1 MSNQNLKYTLSLQD
15 LFTGKMNAAIKQTQ
29 QLDSSFNSLGSKL
42 KTLAVGLGVGA
53 LGKSV
58 LDTGVQFDSM
68 RMRLETLLGSSQKAA
83 GVFEQIKKDAASTPF
98 DVASLVQANSLL
110 IGAGVSAG
118 QARTDVLGLGNAI
131 AATGGGTDELSRMAV
146 NLQQI
151 KTLGKASAMDVK
163 QFAFAGIPIYQ
174 MLAKSTGK
182 SVAEL
187 KEMDVTYEQLTDS
200 FAKASQKG
208 GMFFKGLENQSK
220 TVGGQISNLKDQF
233 TFLLYDVFNQ
243 LKPAIFAIVKGLSM
257 LLSVVKLLMPLIK
270 TAVILWTSYW
280 LKLKLATIESY
291 SFAVAQRAMAMG
303 ISKTTIA
310 TTFLKRGIQGIGM
323 AIKAVPI
330 LGWVLAL
337 VDAIKYCWDTFS
349 GFRESVYAFMSVFSN
364 MGKVLKL
371 NFQGI
376 GLMLESVLTRNQD
389 KMKEA
394 LMKFSEA
401 DGIQKGAALS
411 GIIKGKKEFNA
422 ENGIG
427 GALGGSM
434 GATGGVDANGNASG
448 KGLGSGTEVSGARP
462 QSLTINIEKLV
473 EKLEISTQNI
483 QGGYAQIKEQVTK
496 VLLESVNDLNMI
508 TR

>member
-53 LGKSV
+53 LGKSI

-68 RMRLETLLGSSQKAA
+68 RMRLTTLTGSATQAQSI
-83 GVFEQIKKDAASTPF
+83 FEQIKKDAASTPF

-110 IGAGVSAG
+110 IGAGVNSM
-118 QARTDVLGLGNAI
+118 QARKDVLGLGNAI
-131 AATGGGTDELSRMAV
+131 AATGGGADELSRMAV

-182 SVAEL
+182 NVTEL
-187 KEMDVTYEQLTDS
+187 KEMDITYEQLADS
-200 FAKASQKG
+200 FAKASEKG

-257 LLSVVKLLMPLIK
+257 LLSVVKSLMPLIK

-310 TTFLKRGIQGIGM
+310 TTFLKRGIQGIGA
-323 AIKAVPI
+323 AIKSVPI
-330 LGWVLAL
+330 IGWVLAL
-337 VDAIKYCWDTFS
+337 VDAIKYCWDNFS
-349 GFRESVYAFMSVFSN
+349 GFRESIYAFINVFSN

-371 NFQGI
+371 NLQGV

-389 KMKEA
+389 KMRQA
-394 LMKFSEA
+394 LLKFSEA

-411 GIIKGKKEFNA
+411 GTLKGRKEYLA
-422 ENGIG
+422 ENGI
-427 GALGGSM
+427 AETFSGGSGGM
-434 GATGGVDANGNASG
+434 GADGAGAAG
-448 KGLGSGTEVSGARP
+448 KAGLGSGTEVSGSRP
-462 QSLTINIEKLV
+462 QNLTINIDKLI
-473 EKLEISTQNI
+473 ETFEIRTNNMAE
-483 QGGYAQIKEQVTK
+483 GAGKIKEMVTK
-496 VLLESVNDLNMI
+496 ALLESVNDLNMI

>member
-29 QLDSSFNSLGSKL
+29 QLDNSFNSLGSKL

-53 LGKSV
+53 LGKSI

-68 RMRLETLLGSSQKAA
+68 QMRLTTLLGSAGKAQS
-83 GVFEQIKKDAASTPF
+83 VFETIKKDAATTPF

-110 IGAGVSAG
+110 IGAGVNSS
-118 QARTDVLGLGNAI
+118 QARIDVLGLGNAI
-131 AATGGGTDELSRMAV
+131 AATGGGADELSRMAV

-200 FAKASQKG
+200 FAKASEKG

-257 LLSVVKLLMPLIK
+257 LLSVVKSLMPLIK

-310 TTFLKRGIQGIGM
+310 TTFLQRGIKGIGM
-323 AIKAVPI
+323 AIKSVPI
-330 LGWVLAL
+330 IGWVLAL

-371 NFQGI
+371 NFQGV
-376 GLMLESVLTRNQD
+376 GLMLESVLTGNSD

-411 GIIKGKKEFNA
+411 GIIKGKKSFNA
-422 ENGIG
+422 DNGIAGIG
-427 GALGGSM
+427 GNSGAGGM
-434 GATGGVDANGNASG
+434 GADGTGAAG
-448 KGLGSGTEVSGARP
+448 KAGLGSGTEVSGSRP
-462 QSLTINIEKLV
+462 QNLTINIDKLI
-473 EKLEISTQNI
+473 ETFEIKTNNMAE
-483 QGGYAQIKEQVTK
+483 GAGKIKEMVTK
-496 VLLESVNDLNMI
+496 ALLESVNDLNMI

>member
-53 LGKSV
+53 LGKSI

-68 RMRLETLLGSSQKAA
+68 RMRLTTLTGSAEQAQ
-83 GVFEQIKKDAASTPF
+83 GIFEQIKKDAATTPF

-110 IGAGVSAG
+110 IGAGVNSS
-118 QARTDVLGLGNAI
+118 QARIDVLGLGNAI
-131 AATGGGTDELSRMAV
+131 AATGGGADELSRMAV

-182 SVAEL
+182 NVAEL
-187 KEMDVTYEQLTDS
+187 KEMDITYEQLTDS
-200 FAKASQKG
+200 FAKASEKG

-257 LLSVVKLLMPLIK
+257 LLSVVKSLMPLIK

-310 TTFLKRGIQGIGM
+310 TTFLKRGIQGIGA
-323 AIKAVPI
+323 AIKSVPI
-330 LGWVLAL
+330 IGWVLAL

-376 GLMLESVLTRNQD
+376 GLMLESVLTGNSD

-411 GIIKGKKEFNA
+411 GIIKGKKSFNA
-422 ENGIG
+422 DNGIAGIG
-427 GALGGSM
+427 GNSGAGGM
-434 GATGGVDANGNASG
+434 GADGTGAAG
-448 KGLGSGTEVSGARP
+448 KAGLGSGTEVSGSRP
-462 QSLTINIEKLV
+462 QNLTINIDKLI
-473 EKLEISTQNI
+473 ETFEIKTNNMAE
-483 QGGYAQIKEQVTK
+483 GAGKIKEMVTK
-496 VLLESVNDLNMI
+496 ALLESVNDLNMI

>member
-42 KTLAVGLGVGA
+42 QTLAVGLGVGA
-53 LGKSV
+53 LGKSI

-68 RMRLETLLGSSQKAA
+68 QVRLTTLLGSATQAQ
-83 GVFEQIKKDAASTPF
+83 GVFEQIKKDATTTPF
-98 DVASLVQANSLL
+98 DVGSLVQANSLL
-110 IGAGVSAG
+110 ISAGVSSS
-118 QARTDVLGLGNAI
+118 QARTDILGLGDAI
-131 AATGGGTDELSRMAV
+131 AATGGGADELSRMAV

-182 SVAEL
+182 SVAQL
-187 KEMDVTYEQLTDS
+187 REMDITYDQLMAS
-200 FAKASQKG
+200 FAKASEKG
-208 GMFFKGLENQSK
+208 GMFFEGMLNQSK
-220 TVGGQISNLKDQF
+220 TVGGQINNLKDQF
-233 TFLLYDVFNQ
+233 TELLYTIWNK
-243 LKPAIFAIVKGLSM
+243 LKPAISLIVEGLSN
-257 LLSVVKLLMPLIK
+257 LLSVVKVLLPIIK
-270 TAVILWTSYW
+270 TAIILWGSYW
-280 LKLKLATIESY
+280 IKLKLATIQSY

-310 TTFLKRGIQGIGM
+310 TTFLKRGIQGIGT
-323 AIKAVPI
+323 AIKSVPI

-337 VDAIKYCWDTFS
+337 VDGIKYLWDNFS
-349 GFRESVYAFMSVFSN
+349 GFRESIYAFMNVFTN

-376 GLMLESVLTRNQD
+376 GLMLESVLTGSKD

-411 GIIKGKKEFNA
+411 GIIKGKNSFNA
-422 ENGIG
+422 DNGIAGIGADGKGGMGAG
-427 GALGGSM
+427 GA
-434 GATGGVDANGNASG
+434 DAAS
-448 KGLGSGTEVSGARP
+448 KAGLGSGTEVSGSRP
-462 QSLTINIEKLV
+462 QNLTINIDKLI
-473 EKLEISTQNI
+473 ETLEIKTNNMTE
-483 QGGYAQIKEQVTK
+483 GVGKMKEMVTK

>member
-29 QLDSSFNSLGSKL
+29 RMDSAFSKIGSTIAAIGVGVGIKNVIDTTAKFQSLENAIKATGDAKNLQFLNEQVDRLGLDINAAYSGFKTFSGALMGTTLAGEQGNKVFRQVSEAATVMGLSGEQTEGAFLALGQMMSKGTVSAEELRGQLGERIPGAFQIAAKAMGVTTSALGDMMKKGEVVAEDFLPKFGNELEKRFGGQAKKASESLQANLNRLNTEWIRLKVTLGNSLMPIIIKVSKVL
-42 KTLAVGLGVGA
+42 VGLV
-53 LGKSV
+53 KV
-58 LDTGVQFDSM
+58 L
-68 RMRLETLLGSSQKAA
+68 
-83 GVFEQIKKDAASTPF
+83 
-98 DVASLVQANSLL
+98 
-110 IGAGVSAG
+110 SA
-118 QARTDVLGLGNAI
+118 
-131 AATGGGTDELSRMAV
+131 
-146 NLQQI
+146 
-151 KTLGKASAMDVK
+151 
-163 QFAFAGIPIYQ
+163 
-174 MLAKSTGK
+174 
-182 SVAEL
+182 
-187 KEMDVTYEQLTDS
+187 
-200 FAKASQKG
+200 
-208 GMFFKGLENQSK
+208 
-220 TVGGQISNLKDQF
+220 
-233 TFLLYDVFNQ
+233 
-243 LKPAIFAIVKGLSM
+243 
-257 LLSVVKLLMPLIK
+257 LMPLIK
-270 TAVILWTSYW
+270 IGVILIGSYYV
-280 LKLKLATIESY
+280 KMKLATWSTFQ
-291 SFAVAQRAMAMG
+291 FALAQRAMAMG
-303 ISKTTIA
+303 MSKSA
-310 TTFLKRGIQGIGM
+310 VAAGFLKRGIQGISAAFK
-323 AIKAVPI
+323 AIPI

-337 VDAIKYCWDTFS
+337 VDGINYLWDKFS
-349 GFRESVYAFMSVFSN
+349 GFRESVYAFLNVFSN
-364 MGKVLKL
+364 MGKVIKL

-434 GATGGVDANGNASG
+434 GATGGVDANGNTSG

>member
-29 QLDSSFNSLGSKL
+29 QLDNSFNSLGSKL

-53 LGKSV
+53 LGKSI

-68 RMRLETLLGSSQKAA
+68 QMRLTTLLGSATQAQS
-83 GVFEQIKKDAASTPF
+83 VFETIKKDAATTPF

-110 IGAGVSAG
+110 IGAGVNSS
-118 QARTDVLGLGNAI
+118 QARQDVLGLGNAI
-131 AATGGGTDELSRMAV
+131 AATGGGADELSRMAV

-200 FAKASQKG
+200 FAKASEKG

-257 LLSVVKLLMPLIK
+257 LLSVVKTLMPIIK
-270 TAVILWTSYW
+270 TAVILWTAYW
-280 LKLKLATIESY
+280 VKLKLATIESY

-310 TTFLKRGIQGIGM
+310 TTFLQRGIKGIGM
-323 AIKAVPI
+323 AIKSVPI
-330 LGWVLAL
+330 IGWVLAL
-337 VDAIKYCWDTFS
+337 VDAIKYLWDNFS
-349 GFRESVYAFMSVFSN
+349 GFRESVYAFINVFSH

-371 NFQGI
+371 NFQGV
-376 GLMLESVLTRNQD
+376 GLMLDSILTRNQD
-389 KMKEA
+389 KMKQA
-394 LMKFSEA
+394 LLKFAEA

-411 GIIKGKKEFNA
+411 GIIKGKKSFN
-422 ENGIG
+422 EDNGIAG
-427 GALGGSM
+427 MAGKGADALGG
-434 GATGGVDANGNASG
+434 GATGEGG
-448 KGLGSGTEVSGARP
+448 KGGIGSGTEVSGARP
-462 QSLTINIEKLV
+462 QNLTINIDKLI
-473 EKLEISTQNI
+473 ETLEIKAGNMSES
-483 QGGYAQIKEQVTK
+483 YAKIKEQVTK
-496 VLLESVNDLNMI
+496 ALLESVNDLNMI